1 MIRLVRSPLG
11 QLLAGWIFAHMSFAI
26 PVQRLY
32 ETKSLVAFY
41 HPRPAYSIH
50 ILIIPKKA
58 IASLEGLK
66 PDEEFSAAF
75 LGDLVACT
83 QSLVKELR
91 LAEAGY
97 RLIVN
102 GGKFQ
107 DVAQLHFHLVSGESG
122 SAD

>member
-1 MIRLVRSPLG
+1 MMRLVRSPLG

-41 HPRPAYSIH
+41 HPRPAYTVH

-58 IASLEGLK
+58 IASLAELK
-66 PDEEFSAAF
+66 PGEEFGAAF

-83 QSLVKELR
+83 QSLVKDLR
-91 LAEAGY
+91 LDETGY

-102 GGKFQ
+102 GGKYQ
-107 DVAQLHFHLVSGESG
+107 DVAELHFHLVSGESRVT
-122 SAD
+122 D

>member
-1 MIRLVRSPLG
+1 MMRLDRSPLG

-41 HPRPAYSIH
+41 HPRPAYPIH

-58 IASLEGLK
+58 IASLAELEPG
-66 PDEEFSAAF
+66 EEFCAAF
-75 LGDLVACT
+75 LSDLVACT
-83 QSLVKELR
+83 QSLVNELK
-91 LAEAGY
+91 LAEPGY
-97 RLIVN
+97 RLIAN